1 MSNDEEQ
8 LAFNLDATDDLPG
21 IPARDPSEY
30 EPRVRARTLS
40 IKRLSKRE
48 LARGA
53 ALYPERDYD
62 RPRTR
67 HDCTQG
73 EFAAR
78 PCPFVSCKF
87 HLFLDVSERT
97 GAIKFNFPDLE
108 PDEMGES
115 CALDVAD
122 RDGETLEEIGS
133 IMNLTRERIRQVETK
148 GLARLKALADL
159 AKLQDQ
165 EENDLNETEC
175 AALLLS
181 QAGDEIARDV
191 TRNIEPE
198 KQSSGNVQHARPY
211 GHARVHPTAPTPFEL
226 IRQRGDVHE
235 FALVNRSE
243 FDSDE
248 QSEDDG
254 PRVPTDPAALVD
266 LCVSYSVTEKSTR

>member
-1 MSNDEEQ
+1 MTTNQDE
-8 LAFNLDATDDLPG
+8 
-21 IPARDPSEY
+21 RDPSEY

-53 ALYPERDYD
+53 ELYPERDYD

-97 GAIKFNFPDLE
+97 SAIKFNFPDLE
-108 PDEMGES
+108 PDEMAES

-122 RDGETLEEIGS
+122 RDGETLEEIGT
-133 IMNLTRERIRQVETK
+133 IMNLTRERIRQIETR
-148 GLARLKALADL
+148 GLAKLKALADL

-165 EENDLNETEC
+165 EENDLDDVEC
-175 AALLLS
+175 AALFVS
-181 QAGDEIARDV
+181 QTGDE
-191 TRNIEPE
+191 T
-198 KQSSGNVQHARPY
+198 
-211 GHARVHPTAPTPFEL
+211 
-226 IRQRGDVHE
+226 
-235 FALVNRSE
+235 
-243 FDSDE
+243 
-248 QSEDDG
+248 
-254 PRVPTDPAALVD
+254 
-266 LCVSYSVTEKSTR
+266 